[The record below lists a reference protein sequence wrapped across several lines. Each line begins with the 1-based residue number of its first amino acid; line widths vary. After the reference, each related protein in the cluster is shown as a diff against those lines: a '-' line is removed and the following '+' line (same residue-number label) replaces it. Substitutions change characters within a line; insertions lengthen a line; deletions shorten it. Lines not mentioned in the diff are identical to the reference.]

1 MDNDGHG
8 THVAGSL
15 AGAAA
20 SGGATNGEDGVA
32 PGAKLAFT
40 DLGDTDGCA
49 GFECCKPVLSK
60 CSAPA
65 NFYTH
70 LVQLTHR
77 CLDEPAHLLS
87 TQFAR

>member
-49 GFECCKPVLSK
+49 ALGFRV
-60 CSAPA
+60 A
-65 NFYTH
+65 
-70 LVQLTHR
+70 
-77 CLDEPAHLLS
+77 
-87 TQFAR
+87 